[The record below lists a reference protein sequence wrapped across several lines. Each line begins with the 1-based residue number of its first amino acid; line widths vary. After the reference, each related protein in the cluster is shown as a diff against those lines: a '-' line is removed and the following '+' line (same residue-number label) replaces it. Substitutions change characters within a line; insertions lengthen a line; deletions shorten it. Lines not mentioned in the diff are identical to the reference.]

1 MVQSQH
7 ISKRSLRSRDLVPD
21 IYLSRA
27 NVLREKDGETGEVV
41 GGVGLQGEGATMSGE
56 NVAYEQETDAL
67 TLWLSR
73 KEGSEEM
80 LSCFG
85 GDATSVVG
93 DREGRLSPRPPC
105 REGA

>member
-7 ISKRSLRSRDLVPD
+7 ISKRSLRSRDHVPD

-27 NVLREKDGETGEVV
+27 NVLREKDGETGEVI
-41 GGVGLQGEGATMSGE
+41 GRIGLQGEGATMSGE
-56 NVAYEQETDAL
+56 DVAYEQETDAL

-93 DREGRLSPRPPC
+93 DGKGRLSPRPPC
-105 REGA
+105 

>member
-7 ISKRSLRSRDLVPD
+7 ISKQSLCSSDLVTD

-56 NVAYEQETDAL
+56 DVAYEQEADAL

-73 KEGSEEM
+73 KEGGEEM
-80 LSCFG
+80 LSGFG
-85 GDATSVVG
+85 GDAASVVG
-93 DREGRLSPRPPC
+93 DGKGRLSPRPPC
-105 REGA
+105 

>member
-56 NVAYEQETDAL
+56 DVAYEQETDAL

-93 DREGRLSPRPPC
+93 DGKGRLSPRPPC
-105 REGA
+105 